1 MKILLAEDDNNLRET
16 LTEGLRS
23 LGYEV
28 MAVANGAAAVEHIN
42 GDYDVAILDG
52 LLPKVT
58 GFDVAKL
65 MRSRSPATA
74 IILISG
80 VFKSSQQQ
88 TDHMAATGAKAYLVK
103 PFDLRRLTD
112 TLRPYAP
119 AEAASAVAD
128 DEDSEPSGLELP
140 PQGSL
145 LEMPALYLGWRIHKE
160 QQTGILELFS
170 ASEKAR
176 IFAYRGRAV
185 FAQSSQ
191 PLLHIG
197 VELLKD
203 GTISAEQFQISA
215 ELAVQ
220 RGVGLF
226 EILKGE
232 GMATEAQMKAAYK
245 GLVPRIVERTP
256 ALTGTF
262 RWAATD
268 AFSNIVP
275 AASSSLIDGM
285 LGGLAKIT
293 EKELEPH
300 IAPRRSL
307 RLAPGENWDEVVA
320 LLKSSCGSDSLTR
333 AINGRA
339 TIAQLLE
346 VSPTP
351 QERATRFRQTFVLM
365 STMAVRASEQ
375 VISMAVVA
383 PAPHV
388 EPQQAPTAAAAAVP
402 LAASPEMPGE
412 AARGDADDAN
422 KVFTAQDEEARRR
435 ISAKLTE
442 VAGKNHWET
451 LGVKRGADPG
461 SVKKSFYAL
470 SREFHPDS
478 FAGVSLGSV
487 TPKLELLFQQIQSA
501 YATLSDDAK
510 RGEYEAKMSIES
522 GGGSSDIGALF
533 QAESDFQKVK
543 FLYDR
548 GDLAGGQKIIDRVV
562 KIMAN
567 NEEAQGYKLF
577 LDWWS
582 TKSVDSADS
591 VVRELLVLYKRA
603 PAAVALG
610 DFMGW
615 IYMEIGNLNSA
626 KTAFRKVIE
635 IQPKHVGANRGMTQL
650 HRKVDEA
657 AKGGGSALGRF
668 LGGDKGKS

>member
-65 MRSRSPATA
+65 VRSRSPATA

-140 PQGSL
+140 SQGSL

-268 AFSNIVP
+268 AFSSIVP

-388 EPQQAPTAAAAAVP
+388 EPQQVPTAAAAVVP
-402 LAASPEMPGE
+402 RAASPEMPGE

-422 KVFTAQDEEARRR
+422 KVFTAQDEEAR
-435 ISAKLTE
+435 
-442 VAGKNHWET
+442 
-451 LGVKRGADPG
+451 VKRGADPG

-487 TPKLELLFQQIQSA
+487 TPKLELLFQQIQGA

-510 RGEYEAKMSIES
+510 RGEYEAKINIEA

-603 PAAVALG
+603 PAAVALR
-610 DFMGW
+610 DLMGW

-668 LGGDKGKS
+668 FGGDKGKS

>member
-1 MKILLAEDDNNLRET
+1 M
-16 LTEGLRS
+16 
-23 LGYEV
+23 
-28 MAVANGAAAVEHIN
+28 
-42 GDYDVAILDG
+42 
-52 LLPKVT
+52 
-58 GFDVAKL
+58 
-65 MRSRSPATA
+65 
-74 IILISG
+74 
-80 VFKSSQQQ
+80 
-88 TDHMAATGAKAYLVK
+88 
-103 PFDLRRLTD
+103 
-112 TLRPYAP
+112 
-119 AEAASAVAD
+119 
-128 DEDSEPSGLELP
+128 
-140 PQGSL
+140 
-145 LEMPALYLGWRIHKE
+145 
-160 QQTGILELFS
+160 
-170 ASEKAR
+170 
-176 IFAYRGRAV
+176 
-185 FAQSSQ
+185 
-191 PLLHIG
+191 
-197 VELLKD
+197 
-203 GTISAEQFQISA
+203 
-215 ELAVQ
+215 
-220 RGVGLF
+220 
-226 EILKGE
+226 
-232 GMATEAQMKAAYK
+232 
-245 GLVPRIVERTP
+245 
-256 ALTGTF
+256 
-262 RWAATD
+262 
-268 AFSNIVP
+268 
-275 AASSSLIDGM
+275 
-285 LGGLAKIT
+285 
-293 EKELEPH
+293 
-300 IAPRRSL
+300 
-307 RLAPGENWDEVVA
+307 
-320 LLKSSCGSDSLTR
+320 
-333 AINGRA
+333 
-339 TIAQLLE
+339 
-346 VSPTP
+346 
-351 QERATRFRQTFVLM
+351 
-365 STMAVRASEQ
+365 
-375 VISMAVVA
+375 
-383 PAPHV
+383 
-388 EPQQAPTAAAAAVP
+388 
-402 LAASPEMPGE
+402 
-412 AARGDADDAN
+412 
-422 KVFTAQDEEARRR
+422 FTAQDEEARSR

-487 TPKLELLFQQIQSA
+487 TPKLELLFQQIQGA

-510 RGEYEAKMSIES
+510 RGEYEAKINIEA

-668 LGGDKGKS
+668 FGGDKGKS